1 MFVPEWA
8 SAAKLALIE
17 AQGAELRRAGADM
30 DEAKAAAQ
38 AFAAAEGWFFV
49 EDGAEPAQFDAY
61 GAIGDEL
68 LDELG
73 EEPGTV
79 VVPVGRAARS
89 RAPRALPQPVVLI
102 VTGRNVDDELWRR
115 AVESPDSFVV

>member
-1 MFVPEWA
+1 VFVPEWA

-17 AQGAELRRAGADM
+17 GQGAELRRAGADM

-38 AFAAAEGWFFV
+38 AFAAAEGWFFF

-68 LDELG
+68 LDG
-73 EEPGTV
+73 AGRGARHGRRPG
-79 VVPVGRAARS
+79 RQRS
-89 RAPRALPQPVVLI
+89 SQSRSASSC
-102 VTGRNVDDELWRR
+102 RNR
-115 AVESPDSFVV
+115 SC